1 MPSLNLFLFTL
12 LGVSGQAVSQL
23 YTNSTTSEDRTV
35 KVQWLDQKPAYNP
48 GTTFGAPWP
57 RGRYQANDTS
67 FAISS
72 GSGNPVPS
80 ESWITGYWSDSSVKW
95 TAHAVA
101 AGLPEDSYTVNA
113 LSKNSTSSTVG
124 KISFT
129 VHDGLD
135 TIEIN
140 TGKIT
145 AIFAKTG
152 NTLVREVKTS
162 NGQIVGQN
170 GKLILRSQSS
180 VFDDEDKQGQPAIN
194 YFNFESNI
202 DNVTVSKGNTARA
215 LVTVRGDHRQVNSG
229 NSSAPSHKDWLPFV
243 VRFYLYA
250 NSESIRIVHSL
261 IYDGVPASDFVRGIG
276 LRFDVPLEDEF
287 YDRHIRIAGV
297 DGGILNE
304 AVQGITGLRRDPGQA
319 VRTAQY
325 EGKKTPALDTWDT
338 RVSSR
343 LKWIPAWN
351 EYSLTQLSSDGF
363 TLKKRTKAGQS
374 WINIPGSTRAG
385 GLAYLGGAT
394 KGGLAFGLRN
404 FWKQYPSQLDISNAA
419 TDVGS
424 ITVWLYSPA
433 AQPLDTRPFHDGLGE
448 EDYADQLDALEIT
461 YEDWEGGYD
470 SPRGIA
476 KTSELFLFGF
486 ESTPES
492 DTLATLTEHIN
503 SPPVLVADRNHIAK
517 SEALGTYWQSPK
529 NSSASSQ
536 AIENHLNF
544 LTKFYQD
551 QVSQRKWYGFW
562 DHGDVMHTY
571 DVDRHEW
578 RYDVGGYAWDNSE
591 LSPNL
596 FFWNQF
602 LRTGQADLYRFA
614 EAHTRHTGETDVYH
628 LGPWKGL
635 GTRHGVLH
643 WSDSSKQ
650 IRISQPQYRKVFY
663 YLTGGDE
670 RTGDLLTEIL
680 DAEKAFLVVDPRRK
694 VRAANI
700 TYVAD
705 PKALLIDVG
714 LDWSGQAAAW
724 LIEWER
730 RGPRWEEAK
739 SKLLETMEGIAKL
752 KNGFVTGE
760 ALYNLYNGT
769 ISPPS
774 QDPNNKGVVGVSH
787 LTAVFGLVEVIAELT
802 THFGDALPADFE
814 QAWLDYCYYF
824 GASQAEQ
831 QARYGKAYG
840 KLNLYQGH
848 SRLTAYAANRLN
860 NATLAARAWNEFY
873 NTDGF
878 KADAPWKTERVEGS
892 KVLFPVDEAAW
903 VSTND
908 VGQYGLAAIEN
919 LALIG
924 EYLP

>member
-1 MPSLNLFLFTL
+1 MSSLAHSLVAL
-12 LGVSGQAVSQL
+12 LGMCSQATAQL
-23 YTNSTTSEDRTV
+23 YSNSTPSKDGSV
-35 KVQWLDQKPAYNP
+35 KVQWLDPKPAYNP
-48 GTTFGAPWP
+48 GTTFGVPWP
-57 RGRYQANDTS
+57 RGRYQANDTV
-67 FAISS
+67 FTVSS
-72 GSGNPVPS
+72 DNGESVAS
-80 ESWITGYWSDSSVKW
+80 ESWITGYWADSSVKW
-95 TAHAVA
+95 TAHAITASA
-101 AGLPEDSYTVNA
+101 AEDGYTVHA
-113 LSKNSTSSTVG
+113 GAKNSTTRSSPPTKLTV
-124 KISFT
+124 KESS
-129 VHDGLD
+129 DA
-135 TIEIN
+135 IEIS

-145 AIFAKTG
+145 ATFGKTG
-152 NTLVREVKTS
+152 SVLLKEIKTS
-162 NGQIVGQN
+162 KGQIVGQN

-180 VFDDEDKQGQPAIN
+180 VFDDEDRQGQPVID
-194 YFNFESNI
+194 YFNFESKI
-202 DNVTVSKGNTARA
+202 DNVTVSKNNIARA
-215 LVTVRGDHRQVNSG
+215 LVTMRGDHRQIDAG
-229 NSSAPSHKDWLPFV
+229 DSSSPAHKDWLPFV
-243 VRFYLYA
+243 IRFYLYA

-261 IYDGVPASDFVRGIG
+261 IYDGVPATDFVRGIG
-276 LRFDVPLEDEF
+276 LRFDVPLADEF
-287 YDRHIRIAGV
+287 YNRHIRIAGV

-304 AVQGITGLRRDPGQA
+304 AVQGITGLRRDPGQE

-325 EGKKTPALDTWDT
+325 QGKKTPALETWDT

-343 LKWIPAWN
+343 LKWIPTWN
-351 EYSLTQLSSDGF
+351 DYALTQLSSDGF
-363 TLKKRTKAGQS
+363 TLKKRTQAGQS

-394 KGGLAFGLRN
+394 KGGLAVGLKD
-404 FWKQYPSQLDISNAA
+404 FWKQYPSQLDISNAT
-419 TDVGS
+419 TDTGA
-424 ITVWLYSPA
+424 ITVWLYSPS
-433 AQPLDTRPFHDGLGE
+433 AQPLDTRPFHDGLGQKT
-448 EDYADQLDALEIT
+448 YADQLDALEIT

-470 SPRGIA
+470 SPYGIA

-486 ESTPES
+486 DSTPES
-492 DTLATLTEHIN
+492 DTLATLTDYIKA
-503 SPPVLVADRNHIAK
+503 PPVLIADRNHIAQ
-517 SEALGTYWQSPK
+517 SEALGTYWQRPE
-529 NSSASSQ
+529 NSSESAQ
-536 AIENHLNF
+536 TIEDHLNF
-544 LTKFYQD
+544 LTEFYRG

-596 FFWNQF
+596 FFWGQF

-650 IRISQPQYRKVFY
+650 IRISQSQYRKVFY

-670 RTGDLLTEIL
+670 RVGKLLTEIL

-705 PKALLIDVG
+705 PEAILIDVG

-730 RGPRWEEAK
+730 RGPRWQEAK
-739 SKLLETMEGIAKL
+739 SKLLETMKGIANL

-769 ISPPS
+769 IRPPS
-774 QDPNNKGVVGVSH
+774 QDPNNQGVVGVSH

-802 THFGDALPADFE
+802 THFGDDFPADFE
-814 QAWLDYCYYF
+814 KAWLDYCYYF
-824 GASQAEQ
+824 SATQAEQ
-831 QARYGKAYG
+831 QARYGKAFG

-848 SRLTAYAANRLN
+848 SRLTAYAANKLG
-860 NATLAARAWNEFY
+860 NATLAARAWSEFY
-873 NTDGF
+873 STDGF
-878 KADAPWKTERVEGS
+878 KPDAPWKSERIDGS

-924 EYLP
+924 EYLE

>member
-1 MPSLNLFLFTL
+1 MRYLLFSLLAF
-12 LGVSGQAVSQL
+12 SGQAVSQL
-23 YTNSTTSEDRTV
+23 YNNSTVSEHEAV
-35 KVQWLDQKPAYNP
+35 KIQWLDQKPAYNH
-48 GTTFGAPWP
+48 GTSFGVPWP
-57 RGRYQANDTS
+57 RGKYQANDTI
-67 FAISS
+67 FAVSS
-72 GSGNPVPS
+72 EAGTSVAS
-80 ESWITGYWSDSSVKW
+80 ESWVTGYWSDSSVKW
-95 TAHAVA
+95 TAHAIGGGV
-101 AGLPEDSYTVNA
+101 PEDGYTVTA
-113 LSKNSTSSTVG
+113 LSKNSTRSTPENTTL
-124 KISFT
+124 I
-129 VHDGLD
+129 VHDGPD
-135 TIEIN
+135 IIEIN
-140 TGKIT
+140 TGKI
-145 AIFAKTG
+145 AVSFPKTG
-152 NTLVREVKTS
+152 NVLVKDIKMS
-162 NGQIVGQN
+162 DGQIVGQD

-180 VFDDEDKQGQPAIN
+180 VLHDEDKQGQPFPE
-194 YFNFESNI
+194 YFNFESKI
-202 DNVTVSKGNTARA
+202 DNVTVSKDNIARA
-215 LVTVRGDHRQVNSG
+215 LVTVRGDHQQVQVA
-229 NSSAPSHKDWLPFV
+229 NSSASAHKDWLPFV
-243 VRFYLYA
+243 IRFYLYS

-261 IYDGVPASDFVRGIG
+261 IYDGVPKTDFVRGIG

-304 AVQGITGLRRDPGQA
+304 AVQGVTGLRRDPGQA

-325 EGKKTPALDTWDT
+325 QGKKTPALETWDT

-343 LKWIPAWN
+343 LKWIPTWN
-351 EYSLTQLSSDGF
+351 DYSLTQLSSDGF

-374 WINIPGSTRAG
+374 WINIPGSTQAG

-394 KGGLAFGLRN
+394 KGGLAVGLRN
-404 FWKQYPSQLDISNAA
+404 FWKRYPSQLDVSNAA

-424 ITVWLYSPA
+424 ITMWLYSPA
-433 AQPLDTRPFHDGLGE
+433 AQPLDTRPYHDGLGE
-448 EDYADQLDALEIT
+448 ADYADQLDALEIT

-470 SPRGIA
+470 SPYGVA

-486 ESTPES
+486 KSTPES
-492 DTLATLTEHIN
+492 DVLATLTQYID
-503 SPPVLVADRNHIAK
+503 SPPVLIADHDHIAR
-517 SEALGTYWQSPK
+517 SEALGTYWQPSQ
-529 NSSASSQ
+529 NSSTSAQS
-536 AIENHLNF
+536 IEDHLDF

-562 DHGDVMHTY
+562 DHGDIMHTY

-578 RYDVGGYAWDNSE
+578 RYDIGGYAWDNSE

-596 FFWNQF
+596 FFWKQF

-628 LGPWKGL
+628 IGPWKGL
-635 GTRHGVLH
+635 GTRHGINH

-705 PKALLIDVG
+705 PKAILIDVG

-730 RGPRWEEAK
+730 RGPRWQEAR
-739 SKLLETMEGIAKL
+739 SKLVETMRGIANL

-774 QDPNNKGVVGVSH
+774 QDPDNKGVVAVSH

-802 THFGDALPADFE
+802 THFGDAFPADFE
-814 QAWLDYCYYF
+814 RAWLDYCYYF
-824 GASQAEQ
+824 GATQAEQ
-831 QARYGKAYG
+831 KARYGEAFG

-848 SRLTAYAANRLN
+848 SRLTAYAANKLH

-878 KADAPWKTERVEGS
+878 KANATWETERVDGS

>member
-1 MPSLNLFLFTL
+1 MPSQFFSLFAAFGLC
-12 LGVSGQAVSQL
+12 GQVMSQL
-23 YTNSTTSEDRTV
+23 YPNSTTPNSGTV
-35 KVQWLDQKPAYNP
+35 KIQWLDEKPAYSP
-48 GTTFGAPWP
+48 GTTFGVPWP
-57 RGRYQANDTS
+57 RGKYQANDTIFS
-67 FAISS
+67 VVSN
-72 GSGNPVPS
+72 GNHVAS

-95 TAHAVA
+95 TAHAIA
-101 AGLPEDSYTVNA
+101 SSALENDYTVNA
-113 LSKNSTSSTVG
+113 VSKNSTTAPSETSSLEVTDSL
-124 KISFT
+124 K
-129 VHDGLD
+129 
-135 TIEIN
+135 TIKVD
-140 TGKIT
+140 TGKIIAT
-145 AIFAKTG
+145 FSKTG
-152 NTLVREVKTS
+152 NILVQELKTS
-162 NGQIVGQN
+162 SGRVVGQN

-180 VFDDEDKQGQPAIN
+180 VFDDEDKQGQPAIQ
-194 YFNFESNI
+194 YFNFESKI
-202 DNVTVSKGNTARA
+202 DNITVSKNNIART
-215 LVTVRGDHRQVNSG
+215 LVTVHGDHRQINGG
-229 NSSAPSHKDWLPFV
+229 NLTTSTHKDWLPFV

-261 IYDGVPASDFVRGIG
+261 IYDGVPETDFVRGIG
-276 LRFDVPLEDEF
+276 LRFDVPLADEF

-343 LKWIPAWN
+343 LQWIPTWN
-351 EYSLTQLSSDGF
+351 DYSLAQLSSDGF
-363 TLKKRTKAGQS
+363 ALKKRTKAGQS
-374 WINIPGSTRAG
+374 WVNIPGSTRAG

-404 FWKQYPSQLDISNAA
+404 FWKQYPSQIDISNAA
-419 TDVGS
+419 TDVGA
-424 ITVWLYSPA
+424 ITLWLYSPA

-470 SPRGIA
+470 SPYGVA

-486 ESTPES
+486 DSTPES
-492 DTLATLTEHIN
+492 ETLANLTEYIN
-503 SPPVLVADRNHIAK
+503 SPPVLIADRDHIAQ
-517 SEALGTYWQSPK
+517 SEALGTYCQRPE
-529 NSSASSQ
+529 NSSSSAQ
-536 AIENHLNF
+536 TIEDHLNF
-544 LTKFYQD
+544 LTQFYQG

-635 GTRHGVLH
+635 GTRHGVNH

-670 RTGDLLTEIL
+670 RVGDLLTEIL

-705 PKALLIDVG
+705 PEALLIDVG

-724 LIEWER
+724 LIEYER
-730 RGPRWEEAK
+730 RGPRWQEAK
-739 SKLLETMEGIAKL
+739 SKLLETMKGIAHL

-769 ISPPS
+769 IIPPS
-774 QDPNNKGVVGVSH
+774 QDPGNKGVVGVSH

-802 THFGDALPADFE
+802 TDFGDDFPADFE
-814 QAWLDYCYYF
+814 KAWLDYCYYF
-824 GASQAEQ
+824 GASQEEQ
-831 QARYGKAYG
+831 LARYGKAFG
-840 KLNLYQGH
+840 KLNLHQGH
-848 SRLTAYAANRLN
+848 SRLTAYAAKHSG

-878 KADAPWKTERVEGS
+878 SPDAPWKSERIDGS
-892 KVLFPVDEAAW
+892 KVLSPVDEAAW